1 MKRFTWLVVLLIA
14 FPAMT
19 FAAKMEVPK
28 REILTIVAD
37 EWCPYNCGE
46 NDEKPGY
53 MVEIVRA
60 AFKKANID
68 VVYKVMPW
76 SEAIERTR
84 AGEFDALFGSSHGD
98 APDFI
103 FPDILQGISLSQFW
117 VQKNSP
123 WSYDGTASLNGL
135 RLGIVQSFFYG
146 VVMDSYL
153 KKPESERKVT
163 LFASSG
169 KDATKQNIE
178 ALLNGKLDVILEDRN
193 VIQYYFASRNLP
205 MPLKYAGNA
214 IDMDHIND
222 TFVYVAFGP
231 NKPKARHY
239 SDVLARGLKEMRR
252 NGELKEILNR
262 YSVSETYR
270 FIGKEDDSFGA
281 IVNTGR

>member
-1 MKRFTWLVVLLIA
+1 MRGLFLLLLA
-14 FPAMT
+14 PSLA
-19 FAAKMEVPK
+19 FAAKMEAPK
-28 REILTIVAD
+28 HETLTIVAD
-37 EWCPYNCGE
+37 EWCPYSCGE
-46 NDEKPGY
+46 KDEKPGY

-68 VVYKVMPW
+68 VIYKVMPW

-84 AGEFDALFGSSHGD
+84 IGEFDALFGSSHGD

-117 VQKNSP
+117 VRKNSA

-146 VVMDSYL
+146 VVMDGYL

-169 KDATKQNIE
+169 EDATKQNIE

-193 VIQYYFASRNLP
+193 VIHYYFASRNLP

-214 IDMDHIND
+214 IDMDHVND

-231 NKPKARHY
+231 NKPKAQYY
-239 SDVLARGLKEMRR
+239 SDVLVRELKEMRR

-262 YSVSETYR
+262 YALSETYR
-270 FIGKEDDSFGA
+270 FIGKADDSFGA
-281 IVNTGR
+281 IINSGR